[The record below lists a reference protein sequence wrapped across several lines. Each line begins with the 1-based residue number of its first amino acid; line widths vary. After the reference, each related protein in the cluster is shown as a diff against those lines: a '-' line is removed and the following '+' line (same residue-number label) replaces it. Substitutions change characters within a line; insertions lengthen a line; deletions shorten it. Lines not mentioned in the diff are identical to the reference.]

1 VFAFSEVASAQTA
14 QPWSIQA
21 SGLVHGFDADRTGV
35 GPGLEVQVRRNLS
48 AFSFGVG
55 ADHTWNSGD
64 IDTIATI
71 SVSVLS
77 LFVEP
82 RYVIDVGR
90 DRVAPYL
97 SARVGVV
104 RESRDAEV
112 APESGLM
119 ANPSDD
125 FDSLVNGGGG
135 ILINVKPTL
144 NVDLGF
150 SAGKAADITN
160 YLARIGFAMGFGGR

>member
-1 VFAFSEVASAQTA
+1 MSSSSHPLLGRVHSAAVAVMVFASVFAFSEVASAQTA

-21 SGLVHGFDADRTGV
+21 SGLVHGFDDDRTGV
-35 GPGLEVQVRRNLS
+35 GPGVEVQVRRNLS

-90 DRVAPYL
+90 DR
-97 SARVGVV
+97 
-104 RESRDAEV
+104 
-112 APESGLM
+112 
-119 ANPSDD
+119 
-125 FDSLVNGGGG
+125 
-135 ILINVKPTL
+135 
-144 NVDLGF
+144 
-150 SAGKAADITN
+150 
-160 YLARIGFAMGFGGR
+160 